1 MKKEYL
7 MWTDGVFTLFG
18 VKLSKDGDVYT
29 IADPVTV
36 VPTTEQEALDDKGT
50 SRSIMRFEITPLV
63 FRAVLKDQNSNIW
76 KIKPSYVLDGVEF
89 EDGLINQ
96 YEYIIK
102 ATERPTGTLSDS
114 AVNKDAEL
122 ITK

>member
-18 VKLSKDGDVYT
+18 VKLGKDGDIYT
-29 IADPVTV
+29 VADPVTV
-36 VPTTEQEALDDKGT
+36 VPTTEQEALDDKGA

-63 FRAVLKDQNSNIW
+63 FRAVLKNQNSNIW
-76 KIKPSYVLDGVEF
+76 KIKPAYILDGVEF

-102 ATERPTGTLSDS
+102 ATERPTGTLKAAAANVAD
-114 AVNKDAEL
+114 EL

>member
-18 VKLSKDGDVYT
+18 VKLGKDGDTYT
-29 IADPVTV
+29 VADPVTV

-63 FRAVLKDQNSNIW
+63 FRAVLKNQEANIW
-76 KIKPSYVLDGVEF
+76 KVKPTYVLDSAEF
-89 EDGLINQ
+89 EDGLISQ
-96 YEYIIK
+96 YEYIVK
-102 ATERPTGTLSDS
+102 ATERLAGTLSDS